1 MKIIFSGY
9 ASLIRVLALCVL
21 LSGYWQQTQAEEPVP
36 AEEIPAVLLDV
47 TAPAADPKLQQDS
60 ENYRNEIERLEKSGG
75 VYDNKLGENL
85 LGLGI
90 VYQQQGKHKEAVEA
104 LNRAM
109 QIHRVNEGLQN
120 LNQLAVL
127 ENIMTS
133 NAAIGDWEEL
143 DHNYQQMLWLHRRNF
158 DPDAPEYIRNLVRHG
173 RWKVD
178 AFRNARLGKGSFSA
192 LQEAQALYS
201 RIIRHIEKQHGKLDP
216 RLVELHYLNAM
227 INFELLLDAANRP
240 LSEFDT
246 KMLANNSMPEVVY
259 ERICYRTTTGALIC
273 DMVPR
278 VTYQRQIN
286 SALDAQQ
293 QKDNLMRNY
302 GSQVTRSLEQIFKI
316 ADNSQSQID
325 EKHIRNLVN
334 AADWRLPNDI
344 AFKRQEKNK
353 GGRLVLE
360 RLGLKKAQL
369 DVMFGKTDPEK
380 KDGAEKEI
388 DQNKEQDL

>member
-1 MKIIFSGY
+1 
-9 ASLIRVLALCVL
+9 
-21 LSGYWQQTQAEEPVP
+21 
-36 AEEIPAVLLDV
+36 
-47 TAPAADPKLQQDS
+47 
-60 ENYRNEIERLEKSGG
+60 
-75 VYDNKLGENL
+75 
-85 LGLGI
+85 
-90 VYQQQGKHKEAVEA
+90 
-104 LNRAM
+104 
-109 QIHRVNEGLQN
+109 
-120 LNQLAVL
+120 
-127 ENIMTS
+127 
-133 NAAIGDWEEL
+133 
-143 DHNYQQMLWLHRRNF
+143 
-158 DPDAPEYIRNLVRHG
+158 
-173 RWKVD
+173 
-178 AFRNARLGKGSFSA
+178 
-192 LQEAQALYS
+192 
-201 RIIRHIEKQHGKLDP
+201 
-216 RLVELHYLNAM
+216 
-227 INFELLLDAANRP
+227 
-240 LSEFDT
+240 
-246 KMLANNSMPEVVY
+246 MPEVVY